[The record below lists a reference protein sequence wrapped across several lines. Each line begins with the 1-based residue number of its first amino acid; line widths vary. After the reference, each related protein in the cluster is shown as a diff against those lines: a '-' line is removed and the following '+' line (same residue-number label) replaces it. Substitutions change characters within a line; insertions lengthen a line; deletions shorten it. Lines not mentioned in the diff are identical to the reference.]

1 MKTILFLALSLLLQ
15 SPLQQIMDFYMNADK
30 EYYVSLAKANTK
42 EAIVRHWSSFIPDAP
57 YDTIQFLIPPP
68 DTAGLFQ
75 EQKIIPL
82 LCVEFKD
89 MDEFGENDDVYSH
102 LVIDSMIVFVLAGVD
117 ERMRIVNL
125 YHFPDSYLGMGRLDE
140 KHNLRNIFSSY
151 MRRHMKARR
160 RMRNSLHR
168 VLREKPE
175 ALLLCPRL
183 GGGGGLS
190 LSCYIDFIYI
200 KAGKAFLYRSSKKKI
215 YELNEYARNLVKKT
229 GALDRWSRLGVPIIY
244 LSDPGKLESRRA
256 GYTPKE
262 YNLILQAEGR

>member
-1 MKTILFLALSLLLQ
+1 MKTSIIFALFLLLQ
-15 SPLQQIMDFYMNADK
+15 TPLQQIMDFYLNADR

-42 EAIVRHWSSFIPDAP
+42 EAIVRHWSSFIPVTPD
-57 YDTIQFLIPPP
+57 DTIKFLIPSP
-68 DTAGLFQ
+68 DTAALFQ

-125 YHFPDSYLGMGRLDE
+125 YHFPDSYLGMVRLDE
-140 KHNLRNIFSSY
+140 KHNLRNCFSSY
-151 MRRHMKARR
+151 MRAHMKARR
-160 RMRNSLHR
+160 RMRNSLR
-168 VLREKPE
+168 GVLREKPE
-175 ALLLCPRL
+175 ALLRCPRL

-190 LSCYIDFIYI
+190 LSCYRDFIYI
-200 KAGKAFLYRSSKKKI
+200 KAGKAFLYRSSEKKS

-229 GALDRWSRLGVPIIY
+229 GSLALWSNLDMPIIY
-244 LSDPGKLESRRA
+244 ESNPGKTEIRRA

-262 YNLILQAEGR
+262 YNLILQAMGL